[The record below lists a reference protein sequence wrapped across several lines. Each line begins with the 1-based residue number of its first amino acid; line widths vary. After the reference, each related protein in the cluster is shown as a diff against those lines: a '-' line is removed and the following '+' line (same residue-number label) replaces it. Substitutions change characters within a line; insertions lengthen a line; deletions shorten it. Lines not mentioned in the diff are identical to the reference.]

1 MEENTKQVETENRI
15 LDPDELYAALE
26 QKIKDTN
33 ADMDLGRISAA
44 YGMAR
49 LAHSGQLRRDGSP
62 YVSHCVAAA
71 DISVDMGLDEDSIV
85 AALLHDVIED
95 TQLTHTDIARQFG
108 EPVADIVEGVTKL
121 TRVQYT
127 SKEDEQMENLR
138 KMLMAMAKDIRV
150 ILIKIADRLH
160 NMRTMAYQTAEK
172 QRIKSLETMEIY
184 APIAHRLGMQK
195 AKWEL
200 EDLALMYLDPDG
212 YNEILK
218 ALESRMDTLQ
228 NFMVSVEEKIK
239 SRLAEEGLNVSI
251 YSRIKHIYSIYRKMY
266 AQKLDINGIF
276 DLCAFRVIVDTIPDC
291 YNVLGIIHDMFKP
304 VPGRFKDYISTPKPN
319 MYQSVHTTVIGSEGI
334 PFEVQIRTWDMHR
347 TAEYGIA
354 AHWKYKIG
362 DTGIKTGDEEKFA
375 WVRRLLESQ
384 QESDATDF
392 FHNLK
397 IDMFADEVFVFSPK
411 GDVIN
416 LPAGATPIDFAY
428 SIHSAVGNSMVGASV
443 NGRIVTFDHV
453 LQNGDIVEVRTSKN
467 AAGPSRDWL
476 NIAKSGSARTKIKQW
491 FKKERREENIERGK
505 SMFEAELRNKGLSM
519 DDISDDEILP
529 LLLKKV
535 ACPNL
540 EEMYSA
546 IGYGGMTA
554 TRTVNRMKDELAR
567 LHNASEKKS
576 VIDKVNE
583 AAERRENNAQKAPKP
598 VHGILVEGL
607 DNCLI
612 KFSRCC
618 TPVPG
623 DDIVGYITRGQGVSI
638 HRTGCENYK
647 RHSEREE
654 DAGRW
659 IEVSWADKISEVY
672 TTTLAVISRERSG
685 LVMDIATALNALN
698 SKVRALNARDTS
710 DGKTIVSITLEVKS
724 LDELKVV
731 INRLGG
737 ISGVTEVIRN
747 GDKKK

>member
-1 MEENTKQVETENRI
+1 
-15 LDPDELYAALE
+15 
-26 QKIKDTN
+26 
-33 ADMDLGRISAA
+33 
-44 YGMAR
+44 
-49 LAHSGQLRRDGSP
+49 
-62 YVSHCVAAA
+62 
-71 DISVDMGLDEDSIV
+71 
-85 AALLHDVIED
+85 
-95 TQLTHTDIARQFG
+95 
-108 EPVADIVEGVTKL
+108 
-121 TRVQYT
+121 
-127 SKEDEQMENLR
+127 MENLR

-160 NMRTMAYQTAEK
+160 NMRTMAYQTEEK

-184 APIAHRLGMQK
+184 APIAHRLGMQR

-200 EDLALMYLDPDG
+200 EDLALMYLDPTG
-212 YNEILK
+212 YNEI
-218 ALESRMDTLQ
+218 MQTLQ
-228 NFMVSVEEKIK
+228 ERMPTLEAFMNDVEGQIK
-239 SRLAEEGLNVSI
+239 RRLEEEGMHASVYN
-251 YSRIKHIYSIYRKMY
+251 RIKHIYSIYRKMY

-319 MYQSVHTTVIGSEGI
+319 MYQSVHTTVIGSQGI
-334 PFEVQIRTWDMHR
+334 PFEVQIRTWEMHR

-362 DTGIKTGDEEKFA
+362 DSGVKTGDEEKFA

-453 LQNGDIVEVRTSKN
+453 LQNGDIVEVRTAKN
-467 AAGPSRDWL
+467 APGPSRDWL

-491 FKKERREENIERGK
+491 FKKERREENIARGK
-505 SMFEAELRNKGLSM
+505 EMFEAELRNKGLRM
-519 DDISDDEILP
+519 DDITGEDILP
-529 LLLKKV
+529 QLLKKV
-535 ACPNL
+535 SYTSL
-540 EEMYSA
+540 DEMYAA
-546 IGYGGMTA
+546 IGYGGMAA
-554 TRTVNRMKDELAR
+554 TRAVNRIKDELAR
-567 LHNASEKKS
+567 QQHAVDKRTVL
-576 VIDKVNE
+576 DKVTE
-583 AAERRENNAQKAPKP
+583 AAERREQMAKKAGKP

-623 DDIVGYITRGQGVSI
+623 DDIIGYITRGQGVSI
-638 HRTGCENYK
+638 HRTDCENAK
-647 RHSEREE
+647 RRAERPE
-654 DAGRW
+654 DEGRW
-659 IEVSWADKISEVY
+659 INVSWADEIHESY
-672 TTTLAVISRERSG
+672 TTTLTVVSRERGG
-685 LVMDIATALNALN
+685 LVMDIATVMNALN
-698 SKVRALNARDTS
+698 TKVRSINARDTGDKS
-710 DGKTIVSITLEVKS
+710 IVVITLETKG
-724 LDELKVV
+724 LDELKSV
-731 INRLGG
+731 INRIQGV
-737 ISGVTEVIRN
+737 SGVVEVNRN
-747 GDKKK
+747 GGKR